1 MEEQYRI
8 LLDRLRTACAKREY
22 CEQDIRRK
30 LSGVPEDAA
39 AEILSSLKADRYIDD
54 SRYAAAYARDKSA
67 LSGWGRLKIRYML
80 ASRGIG
86 KECIETAL
94 KEIDGGKSLG
104 KLSAAVDA
112 KARALKDDPHRKL
125 KLLRFAIGRGYEYD
139 EVKDIV
145 DSAIRKT
152 EK

>member
-1 MEEQYRI
+1 MEEQYRM

-30 LSGVPEDAA
+30 LSGVPEDVA

-145 DSAIRKT
+145 DSSIRKT